1 MLSIRELVKEALQTG
16 ILTLEAEKE
25 LRQLLSTKYDLQDLH
40 ALMTLQHGAISGRVR
55 QQSRQQLTYSQ
66 T

>member
-16 ILTLEAEKE
+16 TLTLEAEQE
-25 LRQLLSTKYDLQDLH
+25 LRQLLSTKYDLPDLH
-40 ALMTLQHGAISGRVR
+40 ALMTLQHAAISGRVR